1 MQTNTIW
8 QKGLA
13 KYGYF
18 REMRERFDEH
28 GLIITAAV
36 SAGYST
42 IDQVNK
48 QYSSNNAIDQV

>member
-1 MQTNTIW
+1 
-8 QKGLA
+8 
-13 KYGYF
+13 
-18 REMRERFDEH
+18 MRERFDEH